1 MENKSLDIFK
11 ALSSP
16 IRVKI
21 IEKLYDGP
29 VCVCRLNGEIDFS
42 QANLS
47 QHLKILKDS
56 GIVVSEKRG
65 LYQYYSLKN
74 DKIKKIMDLA
84 DSMCKNG

>member
-1 MENKSLDIFK
+1 MKNESLEIFK

-16 IRVKI
+16 IRIRI

-29 VCVCRLNGEIDFS
+29 VCVCRLNTGIDFS

-74 DKIKKIMDLA
+74 NKIKKIIELA
-84 DSMCKNG
+84 DSIYKNN

>member
-1 MENKSLDIFK
+1 MKNKSLEIFK

-21 IEKLYDGP
+21 IEELYDGP
-29 VCVCRLNGEIDFS
+29 VCVCRLNSEIDFS

-74 DKIKKIMDLA
+74 DKIKKIINLA
-84 DSMCKNG
+84 DSMCKND

>member
-1 MENKSLDIFK
+1 MKDESLEVFK

-16 IRVKI
+16 IRIKI
-21 IEKLYDGP
+21 IKKLYDGP
-29 VCVCRLNGEIDFS
+29 VCVCRLNREIDFS

-74 DKIKKIMDLA
+74 NKIKKIIELA
-84 DSMCKNG
+84 DNICKK

>member
-1 MENKSLDIFK
+1 MKNESLEIFK

-16 IRVKI
+16 IRIKI

-29 VCVCRLNGEIDFS
+29 VCVCRLNTGIDFS

-74 DKIKKIMDLA
+74 NKIKKIIELA
-84 DSMCKNG
+84 DSIYKNN